1 MSKALVMQARN
12 RILDD
17 AAVLR
22 KQPTDQLRVLAK
34 TPKKEQ
40 LQIQQRP
47 IEITAWAREHGQGT
61 VAVIVEARRLRFL
74 GWSQVTAE
82 GFYKASDGTVTD
94 FREKDYWDHGY

>member
-22 KQPTDQLRVLAK
+22 KQPMDQLRVLAK
-34 TPKKEQ
+34 APKKEQ
-40 LQIQQRP
+40 LQIQRKP
-47 IEITAWAREHGQGT
+47 IEITTWAREHGQDK

-74 GWSQVTAE
+74 GWSQVTAD
-82 GFYKASDGTVTD
+82 GFYKTSDGTVTD
-94 FREKDYWDHGY
+94 FQEKDYWDHGY